1 MNARMMVIAMMAAAA
16 PFGGASAA
24 LAQTA
29 PAAQTGEASPAAA
42 CRKPEL
48 IDRPRV
54 EKAEIERVTAAVQ
67 DYVDCMRPLLETARK
82 RAEALYA
89 EGKKS
94 AEASNAMATEVNAL
108 VDAYRRWAQE
118 KASEAN

>member
-1 MNARMMVIAMMAAAA
+1 MTGRIMMLAAAA
-16 PFGGASAA
+16 A
-24 LAQTA
+24 LLQLGIVA
-29 PAAQTGEASPAAA
+29 PAMAQATPAQDSEPSPAAA

-67 DYVDCMRPLLETARK
+67 DYVDCMRPVLERSRK

-89 EGKKS
+89 EGKKA
-94 AEASNAMATEVNAL
+94 AETSNAQATEVNAL

-118 KASEAN
+118 KASEGN

>member
-1 MNARMMVIAMMAAAA
+1 MTGRIIMLAAAA
-16 PFGGASAA
+16 AVLQLGIV
-24 LAQTA
+24 T
-29 PAAQTGEASPAAA
+29 PAAAQDSERSPAAA

-67 DYVDCMRPLLETARK
+67 DYVDCMRPVLEKSRK
-82 RAEALYA
+82 RAEELYA
-89 EGKKS
+89 EGKKA
-94 AEASNAMATEVNAL
+94 AETSNAQATEVNAL

-118 KASEAN
+118 KASDGN